1 MLRLWQVMIFLI
13 SFALTS
19 ECQNQ
24 GFCNP
29 SSDCETGFEAKYWTE
44 YPGVGATSESAD
56 AKAINIDYHFQRC
69 SPIKYDDCNDLPWKT
84 NVPNTNPDYGTFNFD
99 PLTERQSYAK
109 VFGWYTLMDLNGGN
123 AIQFDVTNTT
133 NIFGW
138 DSFREKLL
146 IGISNSGNAVAHERF
161 FYAHALIDKE
171 FGGIYSGL
179 AYNGIEDF
187 LAMEKLGRPHGQ
199 CNFYAL
205 QNFILNTNTIGINCS
220 PGLDPQPRNFFSTY
234 LTRCSE
240 EIGVDKVKTIAKE
253 MVANIVFQTQLNDFQ
268 LSIKNLYLTAAMM
281 YEDNRKA
288 GIDINDLC
296 GIKNV
301 LNTYFSDCI
310 NSTELYLSED
320 LYIQDDSLDIGI
332 EPNLSNLEEWNSPS
346 IINRYLPDSG
356 LENQEVKANQQNT
369 LYINVKKLGCDTIK
383 DARLEVYF
391 SLPQTGLSWDDAWK
405 EKYLNFETNTILAG
419 NKIGDVS
426 IDSAFINNELRIPIT
441 YLAPSIKDFNIGKG
455 TIHILARIVSEK
467 DKMNADEI
475 ENLRIN
481 VRKNN
486 NITWKVLTINE

>member
-1 MLRLWQVMIFLI
+1 MV
-13 SFALTS
+13 
-19 ECQNQ
+19 N
-24 GFCNP
+24 
-29 SSDCETGFEAKYWTE
+29 
-44 YPGVGATSESAD
+44 
-56 AKAINIDYHFQRC
+56 
-69 SPIKYDDCNDLPWKT
+69 
-84 NVPNTNPDYGTFNFD
+84 
-99 PLTERQSYAK
+99 
-109 VFGWYTLMDLNGGN
+109 
-123 AIQFDVTNTT
+123 
-133 NIFGW
+133 
-138 DSFREKLL
+138 
-146 IGISNSGNAVAHERF
+146 
-161 FYAHALIDKE
+161 
-171 FGGIYSGL
+171 
-179 AYNGIEDF
+179 
-187 LAMEKLGRPHGQ
+187 
-199 CNFYAL
+199 
-205 QNFILNTNTIGINCS
+205 GINCS

-281 YEDNRKA
+281 YEDNRKE

-301 LNTYFSDCI
+301 LNTYFSDCV
-310 NSTELYLSED
+310 NPTELYLSED

-441 YLAPSIKDFNIGKG
+441 YLAPSIKDFNIEKG

-475 ENLRIN
+475 EDLRIN